1 MTNTILFYDTE
12 TTGLPVWSEPSE
24 GENQPHMVQLAAKLV
39 DADTRKVIQSIDL
52 IIRPDGWVIPAE
64 VTEIHGITT
73 EHALAVGVPEALA
86 LQMLLAMWRAAAVR
100 VGHNESFDARIIR
113 IATKR
118 YLTDEDEIEAWKA
131 GAAECTGQITKPI
144 MQMEP
149 RNRWG
154 WKMPKLAE
162 AYKHFI
168 GEDLQNA
175 HSAMADVDGC
185 TAVYFAAK
193 SQPSAA

>member
-1 MTNTILFYDTE
+1 MTNVIMGYDSE
-12 TTGLPVWSEPSE
+12 TTGLPIWSEPSE
-24 GENQPHMVQLAAKLV
+24 GENQPHIVQLAAKLV
-39 DADTRKVIQSIDL
+39 DADTREVIQSIDL

-73 EHALAVGVPEALA
+73 EYALAVGVPEALA
-86 LQMLLAMWRAAAVR
+86 LQMLLAMWRVATVR

-118 YLTDEDEIEAWKA
+118 YLTDEQEIDAWKA

-154 WKMPKLAE
+154 WKMPKLSE
-162 AYKHFI
+162 AYKHFT
-168 GEDLQNA
+168 GQELENA

-185 TAVYFAAK
+185 LAVYFAAK
-193 SQPSAA
+193 DHLATA

>member
-1 MTNTILFYDTE
+1 MFYDTE

-86 LQMLLAMWRAAAVR
+86 LQMLLAMWRAASVR
-100 VGHNESFDARIIR
+100 AGHNESFDARIIR

-149 RNRWG
+149 RSRWG
-154 WKMPKLAE
+154 WKMPKLSE

-185 TAVYFAAK
+185 MAVYFAAK